1 MPRVIPYRIELT
13 RTEREELEARAR
25 RYTSPYRDVVRAKLV
40 LLAAQG
46 LSNDVIAARLDLPRQ
61 VVSKWRKRFWRHRLP
76 GLEELPRL
84 GNLAAH
90 PETGAEFTAED
101 STMAEIALIAGIPD
115 MNHSSLP
122 PVLLSEPRAL
132 QLAVPPV
139 RNRRQGG
146 LELPALLIPRAP
158 GRATLGYP
166 ASETPPLG
174 RSVPH
179 LPPSVPRPL
188 DQVGCHASRSMRPR
202 ICPNRCRVKWLSAS
216 WRMKY
221 RACRMRRP
229 PVLKSRC
236 WRLVRDQLWM
246 ASGRTSRR
254 RRLPRLYAMTPRS
267 NRTSLARN
275 RWQESRVQWVASL
288 LSLIHC

>member
-1 MPRVIPYRIELT
+1 METSSAQSWCCSPPRACPMT
-13 RTEREELEARAR
+13 SSPRA
-25 RYTSPYRDVVRAKLV
+25 SICRAKSSASGESASGGTGCRASRSC
-40 LLAAQG
+40 LA
-46 LSNDVIAARLDLPRQ
+46 SEIWPHTPRRAPSSPQ
-61 VVSKWRKRFWRHRLP
+61 KTVPWRKLP
-76 GLEELPRL
+76 L
-84 GNLAAH
+84 
-90 PETGAEFTAED
+90 
-101 STMAEIALIAGIPD
+101 AGIPD

-166 ASETPPLG
+166 ASETPPPG

-236 WRLVRDQLWM
+236 WRLVRPALDGERQDQPAQVIAEVVGDDPEEQPHLVGPEPG
-246 ASGRTSRR
+246 AGE
-254 RRLPRLYAMTPRS
+254 PGP
-267 NRTSLARN
+267 
-275 RWQESRVQWVASL
+275 VVASL
-288 LSLIHC
+288 PSLIHCSAVPRWL